1 MRDSI
6 LMVHGVWSNGAWHED
21 VAWVYKPHFR
31 QCISIKY
38 PHYRWFGPLALIM
51 EPYVVLVL
59 AIVTVVLNKWPVTR
73 YVQFGLY
80 GFILIA
86 AYLATYLRRS
96 LAFNTVLRQAGS
108 YAQRLDQEQTH
119 LIAHSLGTYLIGR
132 ALLKRPEFYLGRVV
146 LVGCV
151 LPRKF
156 AWSEVR
162 TKCLAV
168 RNELARKDFVVYLAW
183 LMSWL
188 IRGLGIGG
196 FSGFK
201 GPPDL
206 VHDVNDI
213 SQVCPSCPTQIALI
227 HNLLA
232 KELGHTGTFVGTGYA
247 EAFWLLFFWG
257 IEPPEYAE
265 FIDLCNAAAGLEREW
280 SAVYRKK
287 GHVDARLVKIEAQL
301 HTRTWRWCGGTFG
314 DYVAQEV
321 QGRFPASGASLQ
333 ESVRLAIQG
342 TWQLVR
348 QGMEA
353 RLLRTDRKRQGLP
366 DDPAAELATAW
377 LNPKEAV
384 RRAVA
389 LLP

>member
-1 MRDSI
+1 MRDSV
-6 LMVHGVWSNGAWHED
+6 LMVHGVWSNGAWHKE

-31 QCISIKY
+31 ECISIKY
-38 PHYRWFGPLALIM
+38 PQYRWFGPLALIL
-51 EPYVVLVL
+51 EPYVVVVLVL
-59 AIVTVVLNKWPVTR
+59 VVVVLYKWPVAG
-73 YVQFGLY
+73 YFKIALY
-80 GFILIA
+80 GFLLIV
-86 AYLATYLRRS
+86 AYLATYLRRTR
-96 LAFNTVLRQAGS
+96 AFNTVLRQAS
-108 YAQRLDQEQTH
+108 PYAQRPFQPQTH
-119 LIAHSLGTYLIGR
+119 LIAHSLGTYLMGR
-132 ALLKRPEFYLGRVV
+132 ALRDRPEFHLGRVV

-151 LPRKF
+151 IPRSF
-156 AWSEVR
+156 AWSELR
-162 TKCLAV
+162 AKCLAV
-168 RNELARKDFVVYLAW
+168 RNELARKDVVVYLAW

-188 IRGLGIGG
+188 IRGLGISG
-196 FSGFK
+196 FSGFN

-206 VHDVNDI
+206 IHDVENP
-213 SQVCPSCPTQIALI
+213 SQVCTSCPTPTVLV
-227 HNLLA
+227 HNMLA
-232 KELGHTGTFVGTGYA
+232 RALGHSGTFVGTGYA

-280 SAVYRKK
+280 STVSRAA
-287 GHVDARLVKIEAQL
+287 GHEDPRLIEIKARLRNRI
-301 HTRTWRWCGGTFG
+301 WRWCSGTFG

-321 QGRFPASGASLQ
+321 QSRFPTSGEPLQ
-333 ESVRLAIQG
+333 FSVGLAITG

-353 RLLRTDRKRQGLP
+353 RLLRIDRKRQGLP
-366 DDPAAELATAW
+366 DDPAVELATAW